1 MIFAKLFSDQLKV
14 QMLEEKR
21 EVTMTFKFPILSIT
35 TFVKHSVQIQHL
47 EQKFFKALK
56 LEGYLFLLVYINADL
71 MAK

>member
-1 MIFAKLFSDQLKV
+1 
-14 QMLEEKR
+14 
-21 EVTMTFKFPILSIT
+21 MTFKFPILSIT

-47 EQKFFKALK
+47 EQKPFKALK